1 VSARLFD
8 DNELRGIVAAV
19 EHPILVVRK
28 DTVLT
33 VNDAFLRQFDYA
45 REDVEGHP
53 IGKLIV
59 ESDRDR
65 LVERALLPDD
75 RVTFDKSLRT
85 LAKKADGSF
94 MPVRIYTSRLGAP
107 EKPDYRACLVVAEP
121 HVEPAFGRELL
132 ALSAELI
139 GAASEAEVR
148 ERTRRTFERAGLSAV
163 FWHEAT
169 PGSRV
174 VEALA
179 RRALLER
186 VPVFAG
192 TDTAP
197 ESVYVPVGEREIL
210 NVSGPELTGEH
221 AFVFGFV
228 AKLVSTALLDVRA
241 SEAARRKLS
250 DTQLLLRLAQ
260 TTSETLDPSV
270 VMDVTADSLVQ
281 LLDVS
286 SCFILLYDELT
297 HSLRGG
303 ASSHRRRDVVND
315 IAISLDDP
323 GSIAA
328 EAARDRR
335 VIVIGDTTT
344 DPRAHHSPLVVKFGE
359 TALAAIPII
368 SRGRLE
374 GVVMLD
380 ETRGPRTF
388 DKEWI
393 ELATA
398 MVAQV
403 GLSLANARLYES
415 LRRSYDELAATRAE
429 MVKRER
435 LAGLGELAAIV
446 AHEVRNPLGVI
457 YNATNS
463 LKRLTSGEGDAATL
477 IDIVREECE
486 RLNQIVGDLLDFAR
500 PNKLSL
506 NPEEIG
512 RILGEVVE
520 AIGAT
525 PNMRFEVTI
534 DDDLPLLAV
543 DRRLMR
549 QALLNVA
556 LNAVQAMPR
565 GGTLHMRAYHDD
577 GAVAVEVSDEG
588 PGIPDA
594 DLPRIFEP
602 FYTTKATGAGLGLA
616 VVKRIVEDHG
626 GQVSVSSSPSGTT
639 FRFRLPLTRAS

>member
-1 VSARLFD
+1 
-8 DNELRGIVAAV
+8 
-19 EHPILVVRK
+19 
-28 DTVLT
+28 
-33 VNDAFLRQFDYA
+33 
-45 REDVEGHP
+45 
-53 IGKLIV
+53 
-59 ESDRDR
+59 
-65 LVERALLPDD
+65 
-75 RVTFDKSLRT
+75 
-85 LAKKADGSF
+85 
-94 MPVRIYTSRLGAP
+94 
-107 EKPDYRACLVVAEP
+107 
-121 HVEPAFGRELL
+121 
-132 ALSAELI
+132 
-139 GAASEAEVR
+139 
-148 ERTRRTFERAGLSAV
+148 
-163 FWHEAT
+163 
-169 PGSRV
+169 
-174 VEALA
+174 
-179 RRALLER
+179 
-186 VPVFAG
+186 
-192 TDTAP
+192 
-197 ESVYVPVGEREIL
+197 
-210 NVSGPELTGEH
+210 
-221 AFVFGFV
+221 
-228 AKLVSTALLDVRA
+228 
-241 SEAARRKLS
+241 
-250 DTQLLLRLAQ
+250 
-260 TTSETLDPSV
+260 
-270 VMDVTADSLVQ
+270 
-281 LLDVS
+281 
-286 SCFILLYDELT
+286 
-297 HSLRGG
+297 
-303 ASSHRRRDVVND
+303 VVND

-335 VIVIGDTTT
+335 VIVIADTTT
-344 DPRAHHSPLVVKFGE
+344 DPRAHHSPLVVRFGE
-359 TALAAIPII
+359 AALAAIPIL

-380 ETRGPRTF
+380 DTRGPRTF
-388 DKEWI
+388 DREWI
-393 ELATA
+393 ELAAA

-565 GGTLHMRAYHDD
+565 GGTLRMRAYHDD
-577 GAVAVEVSDEG
+577 GAVAVELTDQG

-626 GQVSVSSSPSGTT
+626 GQVTVSSSPDGTT